1 MFQFPLPYNGR
12 KIKPADAMIHS
23 LKLLQEKGENLL
35 LQLSGTIVIIWSL
48 RLKKMV

>member
-1 MFQFPLPYNGR
+1 
-12 KIKPADAMIHS
+12 MIHS
-23 LKLLQEKGENLL
+23 FKLLQKGENLL